1 MNRRKKKP
9 KQIDYIELIQQK
21 IAQIDWKAMVRYVKD
36 LWWILPKLH
45 RRVLIILVPL
55 FLLLL
60 ALPAPQVTPDSEQNS
75 APSES
80 KQRVSVNIN
89 TTGLS
94 QQRSDEQQSLKS
106 EVWQEYTV
114 EKGDTLAQVFRNNDL
129 AMSDLN
135 ALVRVEGSD
144 RPLSRIKA
152 GQLVRFKL
160 AEDGKLDILQ
170 LEKSS
175 KSVMFFRL
183 SDGAFG
189 RSK

>member
-1 MNRRKKKP
+1 MNRRKKKA
-9 KQIDYIELIQQK
+9 KQVDYAEIMQQK
-21 IAQIDWKAMVRYVKD
+21 ISQVDWKGLIEQAKHG
-36 LWWILPKLH
+36 WSHLPKLH
-45 RRVLIILVPL
+45 QRALMVLVPVV
-55 FLLLL
+55 FLLLI
-60 ALPAPQVTPDSEQNS
+60 LPTPEPTSAQPQV
-75 APSES
+75 ES
-80 KQRVSVNIN
+80 LPKQRVQVNIN

-94 QQRSDEQQSLKS
+94 EQPSQQQESLKS

-114 EKGDTLAQVFRNNDL
+114 KKGDTLAQVFRNNDL
-129 AMSDLN
+129 AMADLN

-144 RPLSRIKA
+144 KPLSYIKA

-160 AEDGKLDILQ
+160 ADDGSLDILQ

-183 SDGAFG
+183 SDGGFG